1 MHDSPPTRESDLSLA
16 QLAADLQVYDGNW
29 REDREVA
36 DAPLAAKFFVG
47 PVTALCLLTLIVQ
60 QVNPAQR
67 EIPPLQILGGWA
79 AFVAV
84 ILVILALGT
93 RDKAKVRFVNRVLN
107 LSAQEYDEVA
117 ELLPNSI
124 RAEQVGKG
132 TKKSDEWWP
141 RFLEYHLGPEGR
153 EAMLQDR
160 AQTDWLLRQAQL
172 SWPIW
177 LVGVGAA
184 IPIPFGVVPL
194 VRIIDHPLTK
204 YAVLAMF
211 LAPLFLSLIA
221 HQGLRTA
228 RIRGFESGLRTLT
241 QEQRA
246 LVLKLPFLRVYAARA
261 LQNLIRQAVVP
272 AAEAPPHLLALRW
285 VDEEITTPKKELVP
299 PE

>member
-1 MHDSPPTRESDLSLA
+1 MHDSPPTPESDLSLA
-16 QLAADLQVYDGNW
+16 QLAADLQAYEGNW
-29 REDREVA
+29 RDDRGVA
-36 DAPLAAKFFVG
+36 DTPLVAKLFVG
-47 PVTALCLLTLIVQ
+47 LVTAICLLTLIVQ
-60 QVNPAQR
+60 LLNPAQR
-67 EIPPLQILGGWA
+67 QIPPLYILGGWA
-79 AFVAV
+79 ALVAV
-84 ILVILALGT
+84 ILAILALGT

-107 LSAQEYDEVA
+107 LSAQEYNEVA

-124 RAEQVGKG
+124 RAELVGKG

-141 RFLEYHLGPEGR
+141 RFLEYHLGPEGM

-184 IPIPFGVVPL
+184 IPIPFGVAPL
-194 VRIIDHPLTK
+194 VRKIDHPLTK
-204 YAVLAMF
+204 YAVIAMF

-228 RIRGFESGLRTLT
+228 RIRAFESGLPTLT

-261 LQNLIRQAVVP
+261 LQNLIRQAVIPPV
-272 AAEAPPHLLALRW
+272 EAPPHLLVLRW
-285 VDEEITTPKKELVP
+285 IDEEITTPKKVLVP
-299 PE
+299 PV